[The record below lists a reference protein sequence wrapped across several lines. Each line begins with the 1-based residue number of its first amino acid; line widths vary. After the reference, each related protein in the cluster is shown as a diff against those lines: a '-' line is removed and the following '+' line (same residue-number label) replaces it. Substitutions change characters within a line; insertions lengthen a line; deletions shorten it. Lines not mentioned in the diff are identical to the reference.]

1 MKIKL
6 IEENNDLENLANEN
20 PLFLLSDNGTYMLNI
35 SFQEIEDI
43 LIGEGYDAPTRVAV
57 PQLIVM
63 NGLLESVKRRQK

>member
-20 PLFLLSDNGTYMLNI
+20 PLFLLSDDGTYMLNI

-43 LIGEGYDAPTRVAV
+43 LIGEGYNAPARVAA
-57 PQLIVM
+57 PQRILM
-63 NGLLESVKRRQK
+63 NGLLESVKRKRK